1 MVVVD
6 KERVDMKIPE
16 STDSRVVKDLSGYKI
31 NDENWYK
38 INKILL
44 SEQNKKFLKNCE
56 INEKIIIDFKNL
68 YGHEEG
74 RKFDLN
80 KTLNVIYQILQNLE
94 EKSQSLNN
102 KKLYNPK
109 S

>member
-1 MVVVD
+1 MEKFGEEYTKL
-6 KERVDMKIPE
+6 KEEIKIKNKE
-16 STDSRVVKDLSGYKI
+16 DWKNRYQNLNTILTQNNL

-68 YGHEEG
+68 YRHEEG

-80 KTLNVIYQILQNLE
+80 KTLNVIYQILQNL
-94 EKSQSLNN
+94 
-102 KKLYNPK
+102 
-109 S
+109 